1 MLAFYTRS
9 FYHIVYH
16 VMLAYLTK
24 LRDAYIER
32 IKRMKNCLILV
43 LALAMGFAGVVWA
56 ETLVHR
62 ADEGLEAHKPLYRD
76 PLYDGA
82 ADPVVLWNPTVQRWW
97 MFYTNRRANVSGLSG
112 VAWVHG
118 TPLGIAESADQGAT
132 WTYVGTAD
140 IQLPPETRPEQP
152 TYWAPEVMTAP
163 NGTHH
168 MFLTLVPGVFEDWG
182 HPRSIV
188 HFTSSDLR
196 NWIYSDT
203 LKLASDRVI
212 DACVLQ
218 LPNGQWR
225 LWYNNERD
233 GKSIYYAD
241 SPDLKTW
248 TDKTKAVGDKSGEGP
263 KVFRWKDAYWM
274 VTDVWQGLAVYRSD
288 DALTWTRQP
297 GGNLL
302 QEPGTGADD
311 QVKGGHPDV
320 VVCADKAYLFYFT
333 HPGRIGDSRS
343 DTRRSTIQVVEL
355 EYRDDR
361 IICDRNKPMRIKLT
375 RP

>member
-1 MLAFYTRS
+1 M
-9 FYHIVYH
+9 V
-16 VMLAYLTK
+16 
-24 LRDAYIER
+24 
-32 IKRMKNCLILV
+32 
-43 LALAMGFAGVVWA
+43 
-56 ETLVHR
+56 
-62 ADEGLEAHKPLYRD
+62 HKPLYRD

-112 VAWVHG
+112 VGWVHG
-118 TPLGIAESADQGAT
+118 TSLGIAESADQGAT
-132 WTYVGTAD
+132 WTYVGTAN
-140 IQLPPETRPEQP
+140 IQLPPEIRPDQP

-188 HFTSSDLR
+188 HLTSADLR
-196 NWIYSDT
+196 NWTYLDT

-241 SPDLKTW
+241 SPDLRTW

-263 KVFRWKDAYWM
+263 KVFRWKGAYWM
-274 VTDVWQGLAVYRSD
+274 VTDMWQGLALYRSD
-288 DALTWTRQP
+288 DALNWARQP

-302 QEPGTGADD
+302 QEPGEGVDD
-311 QVKGGHPDV
+311 KVKGGHPDV
-320 VVCADKAYLFYFT
+320 VVCGEKAYLFYFT
-333 HPGRIGDSRS
+333 HPGRAEGSRS
-343 DTRRSTIQVVEL
+343 NRRRSTIQVVEL
-355 EYRDDR
+355 EYRDGT
-361 IICDRNKPMRIKLT
+361 ITCDRNKTMRIKLT
-375 RP
+375 KPSVESP